1 MGISYIIEDKEINT
15 TVLKDLYN
23 RMVERLVG
31 DRQVQLA
38 GSKADPYS
46 GVLPTCLHVSINCA
60 YSTVVPV
67 LGLLSDTLQ
76 IQLDGVEKMLFR
88 LRRRYST
95 TTRPE
100 AVDSP

>member
-1 MGISYIIEDKEINT
+1 MGITHIIEDNEIDA

-31 DRQVQLA
+31 DGQVQLA
-38 GSKADPYS
+38 GGKAGPHS
-46 GVLPTCLHVSINCA
+46 GVLPTRLHVSIDCA

-76 IQLDGVEKMLFR
+76 IQLEGVEEMLFR
-88 LRRRYST
+88 LRRCYST
-95 TTRPE
+95 TARPE
-100 AVDSP
+100 ATYFL